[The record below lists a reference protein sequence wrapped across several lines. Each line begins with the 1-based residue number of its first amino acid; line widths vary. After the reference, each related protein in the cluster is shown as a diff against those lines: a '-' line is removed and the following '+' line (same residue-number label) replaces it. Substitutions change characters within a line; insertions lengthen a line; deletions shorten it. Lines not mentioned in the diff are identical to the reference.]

1 MISSRSKMK
10 TFSYIS
16 LSLSLALALC
26 LWLPNKLSFTVI
38 WMSSAFL
45 GIPLLI
51 ADLIALVYLVRH
63 WKEKGVKGLAVLL
76 VLIPIVA
83 TIGMYAPWNSA
94 SDKTM
99 YKHYQ
104 KHENDLRE
112 LVQYAES
119 LTDSVSLVFPS
130 DSIPLEVSKEQYE
143 HVIRLLK
150 KTRCESIKTYFQHV
164 WGNNTMVLFRSA
176 GFGSTGYLSFPDNAI
191 KVYRWDPL
199 GSDSNGIYDIDAPPF
214 SCSVKL
220 PR

>member
-1 MISSRSKMK
+1 MK

-16 LSLSLALALC
+16 LSLTLALAFC
-26 LWLPNKLSFTVI
+26 LWLPNDLSFPII

-51 ADLIALVYLVRH
+51 ADLIVLVYLIRH
-63 WKEKGVKGLAVLL
+63 WREKGVKGLAVLL

-130 DSIPLEVSKEQYE
+130 DSIPPEVSKEQYE

-150 KTRCESIKTYFQHV
+150 KTRCEGIKTYFQYV
-164 WGNNTMVLFRSA
+164 WGNNTMILFRSA
-176 GFGSTGYLSFPDNAI
+176 GFGSTGYLSFPDNTI
-191 KVYRWDPL
+191 KVYRYDPL
-199 GSDSNGIYDIDAPPF
+199 GSDNNGIYDIDTPPF
-214 SCSVKL
+214 KCSIVL
-220 PR
+220 PH

>member
-1 MISSRSKMK
+1 MK

-51 ADLIALVYLVRH
+51 ADLIVLVYLVRH

-130 DSIPLEVSKEQYE
+130 DSIPPEVSKEQYE

-150 KTRCESIKTYFQHV
+150 KTRCEGIKTYFQHV